1 MSCFCFVGVFVAVT
15 KQEFHVEEDKYY
27 TEDEYVEEEEEE
39 EEEEEDVDSSVEKGI
54 RKKGRGR
61 VSGEPRMKMRRVFRI
76 THGRER
82 QRGDSHVT
90 EDMM

>member
-1 MSCFCFVGVFVAVT
+1 M
-15 KQEFHVEEDKYY
+15 EEDKYY

-82 QRGDSHVT
+82 QRGESHVT
-90 EDMM
+90 EDVM